1 MSLFIYLSYKDK
13 KFFVYFI
20 ATAIINISLAIFLF
34 VILLQNPSQIKI
46 DLRFVVWII
55 AGIIAITLL
64 GLKILIFTKIFLRTK
79 DSNYYR
85 KNFFDKKVYNKEII
99 SNKEYMVL
107 MLSIPLFLLT
117 GSFFTAYMI
126 NMIIR

>member
-1 MSLFIYLSYKDK
+1 LSLFIYLSYKDK